1 MRNFLTARWENLIM
15 VNYEISTKILQHWL
29 PEGVSIDYYN
39 DKTFVS
45 LVGFMFVKTKLF
57 GVPVPAMGTFEEIN
71 LRFYV
76 TRKEGDLI
84 KRGVVFINET
94 VPHKTVAWLAN
105 KLYKERYKAIPTK
118 HHWQEGQ
125 TKQIEYHWKPGKD
138 WNYIKVNAAAETSAM
153 TVGSKEEFILEHY
166 YGYTRISSTA
176 SEEYKVEHP
185 RWQIHKVDKAE
196 INCDFETMYGKE
208 FSHLSSLQPS
218 SVMLAEGSAIAVKW
232 KRRRLN
238 LVSHIT
244 SS

>member
-1 MRNFLTARWENLIM
+1 M
-15 VNYEISTKILQHWL
+15 
-29 PEGVSIDYYN
+29 P
-39 DKTFVS
+39 
-45 LVGFMFVKTKLF
+45 
-57 GVPVPAMGTFEEIN
+57 
-71 LRFYV
+71 
-76 TRKEGDLI
+76 
-84 KRGVVFINET
+84 
-94 VPHKTVAWLAN
+94 
-105 KLYKERYKAIPTK
+105 
-118 HHWQEGQ
+118 
-125 TKQIEYHWKPGKD
+125 
-138 WNYIKVNAAAETSAM
+138 
-153 TVGSKEEFILEHY
+153 VGSKEEFILEHY